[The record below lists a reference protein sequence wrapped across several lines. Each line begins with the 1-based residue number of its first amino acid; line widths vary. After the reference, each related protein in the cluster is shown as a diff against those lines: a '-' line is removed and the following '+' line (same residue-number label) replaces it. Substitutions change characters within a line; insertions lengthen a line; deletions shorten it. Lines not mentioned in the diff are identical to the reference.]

1 MLEESPKWHLLKMIL
16 EEVTKEI
23 KTIPREKKNN
33 DDSEVGDGC
42 HGDGCHGGVLVVVND
57 ERTCYQLKQVY
68 T

>member
-1 MLEESPKWHLLKMIL
+1 MIL

-23 KTIPREKKNN
+23 KTISREKKNN

-42 HGDGCHGGVLVVVND
+42 HGDGCHGDSGVGGVLVVVND